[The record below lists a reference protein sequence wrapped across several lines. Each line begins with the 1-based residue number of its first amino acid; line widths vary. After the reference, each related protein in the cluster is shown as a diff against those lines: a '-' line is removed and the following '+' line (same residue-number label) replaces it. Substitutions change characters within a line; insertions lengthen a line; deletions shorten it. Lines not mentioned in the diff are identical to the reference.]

1 MTLFFFCLCLG
12 SGYVPNLMMC
22 VAAKSMLLKL
32 TEPLFGKFIPE
43 FYYICISVKNLNR
56 NP

>member
-32 TEPLFGKFIPE
+32 TELLFGKFI
-43 FYYICISVKNLNR
+43 S
-56 NP
+56 